1 MLDFNLAKS
10 VHQPQG
16 WVADTPCGTSPYIAP
31 EVLSHQRY
39 SQVRASSQQLL
50 LVMSG
55 SNACM
60 RAFLDCQV
68 RPCARLLLLLLVSGL
83 GVSTSRAGLDM
94 ARRAPCRPCSAAVC

>member
-39 SQVRASSQQLL
+39 SQVCPVAVHSHKSGCPDSPALNPVCPALHSRTVGLAPVEAVLRLSAGARARGCGF
-50 LVMSG
+50 MCG
-55 SNACM
+55 SWHARC
-60 RAFLDCQV
+60 
-68 RPCARLLLLLLVSGL
+68 PC
-83 GVSTSRAGLDM
+83 
-94 ARRAPCRPCSAAVC
+94 